1 MNDGMAKDF
10 RKRSKET
17 AGREGE
23 REHARNKRNKRQGQ
37 LSIEKVRSHK
47 RHVDISYPKERTL
60 INLCRII

>member
-23 REHARNKRNKRQGQ
+23 REHEIREINDRA
-37 LSIEKVRSHK
+37 
-47 RHVDISYPKERTL
+47 SYR
-60 INLCRII
+60 